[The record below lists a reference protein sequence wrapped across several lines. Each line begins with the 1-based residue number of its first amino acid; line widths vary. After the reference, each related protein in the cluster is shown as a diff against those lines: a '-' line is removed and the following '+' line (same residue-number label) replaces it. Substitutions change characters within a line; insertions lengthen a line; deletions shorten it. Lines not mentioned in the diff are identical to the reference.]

1 MPLSTGRAKLFN
13 AHKSLRTRWERLHDV
28 WNDAVRRDFD
38 ENVWKVLDDQAQ
50 TTLRATD
57 RLDQVLGQLFRDC
70 GE

>member
-13 AHKSLRTRWERLHDV
+13 AHKTLRARWERVQDV
-28 WNDAVRRDFD
+28 WNDAVRRDFAD
-38 ENVWKVLDDQAQ
+38 NVWKVLDDQVQ

-70 GE
+70 EE